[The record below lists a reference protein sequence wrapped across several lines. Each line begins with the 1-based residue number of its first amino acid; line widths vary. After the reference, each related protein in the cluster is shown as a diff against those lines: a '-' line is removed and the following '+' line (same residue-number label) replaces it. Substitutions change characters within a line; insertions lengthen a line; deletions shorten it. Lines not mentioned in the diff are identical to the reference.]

1 MRAVNLIP
9 ENQRERTTGFA
20 NRSNGVV
27 YVVLGVIA
35 LLALMVGLYGK
46 ARHEVSSK
54 EAEVTHY
61 EAEAQRVQAQATSLA
76 PYKTFIAMREGR
88 EDAVRELVDTRFDW
102 SHALAEFGRVLP
114 PGTSVTALEG
124 CVSPPTKSGSSGGEG
139 CASGSSGGSGSKSA
153 STVTSAT
160 PAGSV
165 PKFTIAGCA
174 RSQSVVSRML
184 SDLRLMDGVAS
195 AELQSASKSGA
206 GGGSGG
212 GTCQGNLVSFGAK
225 VEFQPIPSPPSGGS
239 SGSSSSSS
247 KTVPA
252 SSTSGSGS
260 SGSGSSGAPE

>member
-9 ENQRERTTGFA
+9 ENQRERSTGFA

-35 LLALMVGLYGK
+35 VLALMVGLYGK

-124 CVSPPTKSGSSGGEG
+124 CVAPPTKSGSSGEG
-139 CASGSSGGSGSKSA
+139 CGGSSGGSGSKSSSA
-153 STVTSAT
+153 VTSAT
-160 PAGSV
+160 PAGSI

-174 RSQSVVSRML
+174 TSQSVVSRML

-225 VEFQPIPSPPSGGS
+225 VEFQPIPSPPSSGS